1 MSVTITPDEVTGL
14 ADITRPNF
22 AMNQT
27 VSASATPTA
36 PATDAN
42 VTNVTASVAGTQ
54 PNLVITPGTT
64 SVNIGGTLQDPF
76 EDQFTYV
83 EKGTDDSLYPKIPV
97 TVTKV
102 DNMPSDK
109 LLYNLNQDNTSPYI
123 ETFTVTVQWEQGTA
137 GNLVAQ
143 TPVTFTLELKINN
156 EYEGIRS
163 FISNYYT

>member
-54 PNLVITPGTT
+54 PNLVITSGTT

-109 LLYNLNQDNTSPYI
+109 LLYDLNQDNTSPYI

-143 TPVTFTLELKINN
+143 SPVTFTLELKINN

>member
-36 PATDAN
+36 PADTAN

-109 LLYNLNQDNTSPYI
+109 LLYDLNQDNTSPYI
-123 ETFTVTVQWEQGTA
+123 ET
-137 GNLVAQ
+137 LS
-143 TPVTFTLELKINN
+143 LIH
-156 EYEGIRS
+156 I
-163 FISNYYT
+163 

>member
-42 VTNVTASVAGTQ
+42 ITNVTASVAGTQ

-76 EDQFTYV
+76 VDQFTYV

-109 LLYNLNQDNTSPYI
+109 LLYDLNQDNTSPYI

>member
-54 PNLVITPGTT
+54 PNLVITSGTT

-76 EDQFTYV
+76 VDQFTYV

-109 LLYNLNQDNTSPYI
+109 LLYDLNQDNTSPYI

>member
-83 EKGTDDSLYPKIPV
+83 EKGTDDSLYPKIAV

-109 LLYNLNQDNTSPYI
+109 LLYDLNQDNTSPYI

>member
-36 PATDAN
+36 PADTAN

-76 EDQFTYV
+76 VDQFTYV

-109 LLYNLNQDNTSPYI
+109 LLYDLNQDNTSPYI

>member
-1 MSVTITPDEVTGL
+1 VSVTITPDEVTGL

-76 EDQFTYV
+76 VDQFTYV

-109 LLYNLNQDNTSPYI
+109 LLYDLNQDNTSPYI

-143 TPVTFTLELKINN
+143 SPVTFTLELKINN

>member
-14 ADITRPNF
+14 TDITRPNF

-36 PATDAN
+36 PADTAN
-42 VTNVTASVAGTQ
+42 VTNVTASVVGTQ

-83 EKGTDDSLYPKIPV
+83 EKGTDESLYPKVPV

-109 LLYNLNQDNTSPYI
+109 LLYNLNQDNTTPYI

-143 TPVTFTLELKINN
+143 TPATFTLELKIYN
-156 EYEGIRS
+156 EWEGIRT
-163 FISNYYT
+163 FISNYYD